1 MYKRIKDGTHGDK
14 IAWHTIPAI
23 ISEHETGSYGV
34 THDETVSDHGDSLNS
49 VNQTI
54 RNRYL

>member
-1 MYKRIKDGTHGDK
+1 MYKRIKDGTQGDK

-23 ISEHETGSYGV
+23 ISV
-34 THDETVSDHGDSLNS
+34 LVKGDSLNS
-49 VNQTI
+49 VNQII

>member
-1 MYKRIKDGTHGDK
+1 MHGDK
-14 IAWHTIPAI
+14 IVWYTIPTI

-34 THDETVSDHGDSLNS
+34 THDETVSDHGDSLHS